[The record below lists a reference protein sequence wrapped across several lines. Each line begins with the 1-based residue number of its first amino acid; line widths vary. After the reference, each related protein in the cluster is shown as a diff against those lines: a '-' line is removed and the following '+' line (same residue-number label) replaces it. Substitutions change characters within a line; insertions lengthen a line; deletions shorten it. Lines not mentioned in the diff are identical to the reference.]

1 MLCSMMSLT
10 VISWGTDVPQL
21 IINHFILLLFFLS
34 RFGVFIAS
42 FANYYRTGKVAFF

>member
-1 MLCSMMSLT
+1 MLCSIMSLT

-21 IINHFILLLFFLS
+21 IINHFILLLFFKQI
-34 RFGVFIAS
+34 RCFIAS

>member
-1 MLCSMMSLT
+1 MQHYVIDSDFVGPRCTTINRQPFYTST
-10 VISWGTDVPQL
+10 V
-21 IINHFILLLFFLS
+21 FLS